1 MHASDT
7 PCLITTPQRHWET
20 QEVEEIPEMNEKTA
34 TNVFDCFKPGI
45 TIIDQKMYTVF
56 FQINVKAKWLSILAV
71 C

>member
-1 MHASDT
+1 M
-7 PCLITTPQRHWET
+7 
-20 QEVEEIPEMNEKTA
+20 EEIPEMNEKTA